1 MDSGELDCFKIFSKD
16 SENTHLKIYVSG
28 EAFGELSLLYNAP
41 RAATIIAKTDCIL
54 FALDRECFNHIVKE
68 SAMKKRQKYEE
79 FLSKIEIL
87 DSVDPYERS
96 KIADALKPFR
106 FKKGELVVKEVKI
119 IKICQIFQNFRVK
132 KEMCSFS

>member
-1 MDSGELDCFKIFSKD
+1 M
-16 SENTHLKIYVSG
+16 
-28 EAFGELSLLYNAP
+28 LYNAP